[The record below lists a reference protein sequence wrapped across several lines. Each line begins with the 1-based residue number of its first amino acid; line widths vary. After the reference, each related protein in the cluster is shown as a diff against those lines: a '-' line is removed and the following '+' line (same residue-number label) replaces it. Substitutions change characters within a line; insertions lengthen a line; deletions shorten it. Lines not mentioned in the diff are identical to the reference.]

1 MKKILFFLIVISS
14 TYSCKNKG
22 EAGNSKSYTINGT
35 VAGCNFGEIYLQ
47 IMNKTEATPDT
58 IKISKGKFTYS
69 SKSAAPEFAILLF
82 PNVEHK
88 IDPKNILMFFTEP
101 GSNIQVTFDSSAKE
115 RFVIT
120 GSKTSDEFKIFK
132 QKCLTPSEEKEKKT
146 FENINPMSINNP
158 TTMDSLMKLA
168 ETIQQEKK
176 EAVVKYITENK
187 TSIVGAAYA
196 YLIGTQEENSKFI
209 QLAYNMMDDNIRNS
223 FYGIEIKKK
232 IDAAIK
238 TDIGAIA
245 TDFNVKDIEG
255 KQVTLSNFYKGKKLV
270 LIDFWASWCGP
281 CRKENPNVVK
291 AYSKFHSKGF
301 DILGIS
307 LDEEKQDWIG
317 AIKKDGLTW
326 TQVSD
331 LKGWESGVA
340 RLYNVTAIPTNFLI
354 DGTGKIIATNL
365 RGELLETK
373 LNELLK

>member
-35 VAGCNFGEIYLQ
+35 IAGLTSGEIYLQ
-47 IMNKTEATPDT
+47 IMNKEDAKPDT
-58 IKISKGKFTYS
+58 IKISNGKFTYS
-69 SKSAAPEFAILLF
+69 NKSAAPEFAILLF